1 MAALVSLAGILTEQ
15 EEAFCMDIAMGV
27 RYVDAFRQHFPEKLD
42 TVKSVGA
49 SAYSKAQQPAIAN
62 RIRKLIE
69 AREQEQLKSIKWS
82 KEESI
87 EKLRY
92 VIATCQNEME
102 RVHQAFEEELQF
114 LQEQI
119 EEEEDPRVIKS
130 LVNKMIKLRQKN
142 HLNKIQVTGIVDAVS
157 ELNTMH
163 GFNENNVNVNSAV
176 SFVGEEDLED

>member
-1 MAALVSLAGILTEQ
+1 M
-15 EEAFCMDIAMGV
+15 
-27 RYVDAFRQHFPEKLD
+27 
-42 TVKSVGA
+42 
-49 SAYSKAQQPAIAN
+49 
-62 RIRKLIE
+62 
-69 AREQEQLKSIKWS
+69 
-82 KEESI
+82 
-87 EKLRY
+87 
-92 VIATCQNEME
+92 
-102 RVHQAFEEELQF
+102 VHQPKLQF
-114 LQEQI
+114 RQEQI

>member
-1 MAALVSLAGILTEQ
+1 
-15 EEAFCMDIAMGV
+15 
-27 RYVDAFRQHFPEKLD
+27 
-42 TVKSVGA
+42 
-49 SAYSKAQQPAIAN
+49 
-62 RIRKLIE
+62 
-69 AREQEQLKSIKWS
+69 
-82 KEESI
+82 
-87 EKLRY
+87 
-92 VIATCQNEME
+92 ME
-102 RVHQAFEEELQF
+102 RVNQAFEEELQF

>member
-1 MAALVSLAGILTEQ
+1 
-15 EEAFCMDIAMGV
+15 
-27 RYVDAFRQHFPEKLD
+27 
-42 TVKSVGA
+42 
-49 SAYSKAQQPAIAN
+49 
-62 RIRKLIE
+62 
-69 AREQEQLKSIKWS
+69 
-82 KEESI
+82 
-87 EKLRY
+87 
-92 VIATCQNEME
+92 ME
-102 RVHQAFEEELQF
+102 RVNQAFEEELQF

-119 EEEEDPRVIKS
+119 EEEEDPKIIKS

>member
-1 MAALVSLAGILTEQ
+1 
-15 EEAFCMDIAMGV
+15 
-27 RYVDAFRQHFPEKLD
+27 
-42 TVKSVGA
+42 
-49 SAYSKAQQPAIAN
+49 
-62 RIRKLIE
+62 
-69 AREQEQLKSIKWS
+69 
-82 KEESI
+82 
-87 EKLRY
+87 
-92 VIATCQNEME
+92 ME
-102 RVHQAFEEELQF
+102 RVNQAFEEELQF

-176 SFVGEEDLED
+176 SFVGEEVLED

>member
-1 MAALVSLAGILTEQ
+1 M
-15 EEAFCMDIAMGV
+15 
-27 RYVDAFRQHFPEKLD
+27 
-42 TVKSVGA
+42 
-49 SAYSKAQQPAIAN
+49 
-62 RIRKLIE
+62 
-69 AREQEQLKSIKWS
+69 KW
-82 KEESI
+82 
-87 EKLRY
+87 
-92 VIATCQNEME
+92 N
-102 RVHQAFEEELQF
+102 QAFEEELQF